1 VNARKSEPNHAVA
14 APLVNVGIDIMYV
27 RDKTKLANIM
37 KRHFVAEMQEI
48 VDADRK
54 GIEDWLKE
62 YDIWGK
68 SLAQLKQMQEA
79 DAPNCKTCKGKGTVR
94 KKWGRGFRNVECPNW
109 SCEDGKVEDNDLNDT
124 LEYIID
130 SGSIQ
135 EWMKS
140 GEGYVIMDY
149 QDMVYLRDK
158 IREGN
163 YYKAEAGTHL
173 DTLVRESIPYDVY
186 AVLTQL
192 GSWCEND
199 IAQRNPQHRAA
210 TIAYAA
216 YLAAHQKYISIMGER
231 GWEDK
236 QIRMYDGLSDAAAE
250 KANNSWEEC
259 EVMHRTIS
267 ALNNCRICGPVA
279 SVVNNPKLWSDSVFW
294 NIYETLKEHNR
305 PRSQVV
311 RDFKAVLNEYDWSG
325 TELGFNAESFA
336 AESWGGDPD
345 GQLAQALEQARSQP
359 RSSTPVSITELPK
372 ICAECGADSPQ
383 AFGLFDESDRMISE
397 AWFCD
402 SSCADKNLGATQI
415 SFGADEKKNPQVKC
429 TECPNGHIRDIP
441 IQPTTMG
448 KRVMCDTCRAVFII
462 GRPVYHDVG
471 PQMQFDADEKKVLQV
486 KCPNCFGYLTDIPR
500 YERVRNK
507 PLICDNCNARFELC
521 NPNELQRLKNRNQ
534 KYPFFR
540 SESEDLT
547 SEMVITDNDLLPD
560 PVSWII
566 WLADPP
572 RNPRREYDSDY
583 AELFFVRGPGQR
595 VRMEDYRRTAE
606 VNGVYGAPFMV
617 TQNADE
623 PGWLDSEVTIRNF
636 TDASGARSLSVGD
649 IVEDSETGTMW
660 IVAPVGYYQLEPT
673 TEQFSAPLARHPLKR
688 FQPRKSNRKS
698 ASYWRKRG
706 KDAIFR
712 PKRTE

>member
-1 VNARKSEPNHAVA
+1 
-14 APLVNVGIDIMYV
+14 MYV

-37 KRHFVAEMQEI
+37 KRHLLAEQQKL
-48 VDADRK
+48 VDYYRQ
-54 GIEDWLKE
+54 GIETWLKE
-62 YDIWGK
+62 NDIWGK
-68 SLAQLKQMQEA
+68 SLAQLKQLQNA
-79 DAPNCKTCKGKGTVR
+79 DKPKCKTCKGTGTVR
-94 KKWGRGFRNVECPNW
+94 KKWGRGFRNEECPAW
-109 SCEDGKVEDNDLNDT
+109 GCDEGEVSDSDYEEALQ
-124 LEYIID
+124 LIIN
-130 SGSIQ
+130 SGSIE

-140 GEGYVIMDY
+140 GEGYLIMDY

-158 IREGN
+158 IRVGN
-163 YYKAEAGTHL
+163 YYEAEAGTHL
-173 DTLVRESIPYDVY
+173 DTIVRENLPDDLY
-186 AVLTQL
+186 AILTQL
-192 GSWCEND
+192 SSWCEND
-199 IAQRNPQHRAA
+199 IAQRNPRYRAA
-210 TIAYAA
+210 TIARAA
-216 YLAAHQKYISIMGER
+216 SKAAWQKYREIMEYVE
-231 GWEDK
+231 WDDK
-236 QIRMYDGLSDAAAE
+236 QLRMYDELSDAAEE
-250 KANNSWEEC
+250 KANMSWDSDC
-259 EVMHRTIS
+259 EVMHRTLS

-325 TELGFNAESFA
+325 TGLGFNAESFA

-345 GQLAQALEQARSQP
+345 GQLAQALARARSQP
-359 RSSTPVSITELPK
+359 RSSTPVEITELPK
-372 ICAECGADSPQ
+372 VCAECGGDSPQ
-383 AFGLFDESDRMISE
+383 AFGLFDENNRMISE

-402 SSCADKNLGATQI
+402 SSCADKNLSATQI
-415 SFGADEKKNPQVKC
+415 SFGADEKKNSQVKC
-429 TECPNGHIRDIP
+429 TTCPNGYIRDIP

-448 KRVMCDTCRAVFII
+448 KRVMCDTCRAVFML

-471 PQMQFDADEKKVLQV
+471 PQMQFD
-486 KCPNCFGYLTDIPR
+486 
-500 YERVRNK
+500 
-507 PLICDNCNARFELC
+507 
-521 NPNELQRLKNRNQ
+521 
-534 KYPFFR
+534 
-540 SESEDLT
+540 SESEAVA
-547 SEMVITDNDLLPD
+547 SEMVITENSSLPD

-595 VRMEDYRRTAE
+595 VRMEDYHRTAE

-617 TQNADE
+617 TQNMDSE
-623 PGWLDSEVTIRNF
+623 GWLASTVTIRNF
-636 TDASGARSLSVGD
+636 TDESGARSLSVGD

-660 IVAPVGYYQLEPT
+660 IVAPVGYYQLEPASDT
-673 TEQFSAPLARHPLKR
+673 FSAPLARHPLNR

-712 PKRTE
+712 PERTE